1 MRSSSHSIRNS
12 NAPETQKLHKDNM
25 RICVATGSSQPQ
37 QQQQKQ
43 QQQQPQQ
50 QLARVTVIKDF
61 EYLIMK
67 MSEAN
72 VFFVAQEVAVWQWR
86 GGAKGRS
93 NDRDG
98 RNLRLD
104 SFGCVGVRMRLLPFL
119 CHSCC

>member
-1 MRSSSHSIRNS
+1 M
-12 NAPETQKLHKDNM
+12 
-25 RICVATGSSQPQ
+25 ATGSSQPQ

>member
-1 MRSSSHSIRNS
+1 
-12 NAPETQKLHKDNM
+12 M

-72 VFFVAQEVAVWQWR
+72 VFLLRRRWQCGSGAVGQR
-86 GGAKGRS
+86 GGAMTGT
-93 NDRDG
+93 
-98 RNLRLD
+98 
-104 SFGCVGVRMRLLPFL
+104 GVISARTL
-119 CHSCC
+119 SAVWV